1 MTKHIYF
8 FRHGETQANVEQ
20 RLMGGRL
27 DSSLT
32 ERGIRQAQALAEALK
47 TLELDVFFV
56 SSNTRAQETAR
67 ILIGSR
73 TVPLVVT
80 EALKEQD
87 FGLITGKL
95 MNEIPASVDAAY
107 IQDPYYFHHVEGE
120 SLDDV
125 KMRAGAF
132 MEQIMSQEYQHI
144 AIVTHENVIKAAIA
158 YMKGFDREAVIM
170 RIPYCSMTHYTRDHN
185 KQYHAI
191 AVARTY

>member
-1 MTKHIYF
+1 MTKHVYF
-8 FRHGETQANVEQ
+8 FRHGETQSNLEQ
-20 RLMGGRL
+20 RLMGGRS
-27 DSSLT
+27 DSPLT
-32 ERGIRQAQALAEALK
+32 EKGIRQAHGLAEALRD
-47 TLELDVFFV
+47 LQLDVFFV
-56 SSNTRAQETAR
+56 SSNGRAQETAKV
-67 ILIGSR
+67 LIGAR

-87 FGLITGKL
+87 FGLMTGKL
-95 MNEIPASVDAAY
+95 MSEIPAEIDAAY
-107 IQDPYYFHHVEGE
+107 VQDPYYFHHAEGE

-125 KMRAGAF
+125 KNRVGAF
-132 MEQIMSQEYQHI
+132 IEQIMAQEYQNI

-191 AVARTY
+191 AVARSY